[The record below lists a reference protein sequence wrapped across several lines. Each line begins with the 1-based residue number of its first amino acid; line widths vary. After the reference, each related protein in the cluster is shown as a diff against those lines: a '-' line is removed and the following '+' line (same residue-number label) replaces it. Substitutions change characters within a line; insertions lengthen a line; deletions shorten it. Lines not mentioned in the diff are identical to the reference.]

1 MAKKWTTWAAVAA
14 VALVLAAGAGKA
26 FQARQV
32 KQAQAA
38 EAAEALRKPTV
49 FELAT
54 SDVVQARTRTLVQ
67 TVPISGV
74 LRAANTAVVKAK
86 VAGELSGLQVRE
98 GDAVQAGQVLGR
110 IDTTEYQARTQQAAQ
125 QAQAAAA
132 QVAIAQRQLANNQ
145 ALVAQGF
152 ISNTALETSLSNLA
166 AAQANHRAAQA
177 AQDIAAKSL
186 ADTVVRSPISGQ
198 VASRLAQNGER
209 VGVDARVLEL
219 VDLSSLELEAAV
231 PPESAALLLV
241 GQNARLNLEGGTA
254 TVQAKLV
261 RISPSA
267 QAASRSVLVY
277 LKLSHAPGLRHGLFA
292 QGQVLVGE
300 RTGTAVP
307 ASTLRNDK
315 PQPYVQLIQPSASA
329 SEPARI
335 AHVTVKVLGQG
346 LDALSLDKQAGGA
359 APESALF
366 ILTDSIAEGAF
377 VTSVKTGFIQQ
388 NTSIRLM
395 QAATATATATPAPA
409 TVPR

>member
-1 MAKKWTTWAAVAA
+1 MAKKWTTWAAGAA

-26 FQARQV
+26 FQARQA

-49 FELAT
+49 FELTT

-74 LRAANTAVVKAK
+74 LRAANTAAVKAK

-152 ISNTALETSLSNLA
+152 ISSTALETSLSNLA

-186 ADTVVRSPISGQ
+186 ADTVLRSPISGQ

-231 PPESAALLLV
+231 PPELAAQLLV
-241 GQNARLNLEGGTA
+241 GQTARLTVEGGTT

-277 LKLSHAPGLRHGLFA
+277 LKLSPAPGLRHGLFA
-292 QGQVLVGE
+292 QGLVLVGE

-307 ASTLRNDK
+307 ASSVRNDR
-315 PQPYVQLIQPSASA
+315 PQPYVQLVQASASA
-329 SEPARI
+329 SEPAHI
-335 AHVTVKVLGQG
+335 AHVPVKVLGQG
-346 LDALSLDKQAGGA
+346 LDALSLDKQAVGA

-395 QAATATATATPAPA
+395 QATTATPTPA
-409 TVPR
+409 TSPR

>member
-1 MAKKWTTWAAVAA
+1 MAKKWTTWAAGAA

-26 FQARQV
+26 FQARQA

-186 ADTVVRSPISGQ
+186 ADTVLRSPISGQ
-198 VASRLAQNGER
+198 VAARLVQNGER

-231 PPESAALLLV
+231 PPELAAQLLV
-241 GQNARLNLEGGTA
+241 GQTARLTVEGSTA

-277 LKLSHAPGLRHGLFA
+277 LKLSPAPGLRHGLFA

-307 ASTLRNDK
+307 ASSVRNDR
-315 PQPYVQLIQPSASA
+315 PQPYVQLVQASASA
-329 SEPARI
+329 SEPAHI
-335 AHVTVKVLGQG
+335 AHVPVKVLGQG
-346 LDALSLDKQAGGA
+346 LDALSLDKQAVGA

-395 QAATATATATPAPA
+395 QATTATPAPA
-409 TVPR
+409 TDPR

>member
-1 MAKKWTTWAAVAA
+1 MAKKWTTWAAGAA

-26 FQARQV
+26 FQARQA

-186 ADTVVRSPISGQ
+186 ADTVLRSPISGQ

-231 PPESAALLLV
+231 PPELAAQLLV
-241 GQNARLNLEGGTA
+241 GQTARLTVEGSTA

-277 LKLSHAPGLRHGLFA
+277 LKLSPAPGLRHGLFA

-307 ASTLRNDK
+307 ASSVRNDR
-315 PQPYVQLIQPSASA
+315 PQPYVQLVQASASA
-329 SEPARI
+329 SEPAHI
-335 AHVTVKVLGQG
+335 AHVPVKVLGQG
-346 LDALSLDKQAGGA
+346 LDALSLDKQAVGA

-395 QAATATATATPAPA
+395 QATTATPTPA
-409 TVPR
+409 ISPR

>member
-1 MAKKWTTWAAVAA
+1 MAKKWTTWAAGAA

-26 FQARQV
+26 FQARQA

-152 ISNTALETSLSNLA
+152 ISSTALETSLSNLA

-186 ADTVVRSPISGQ
+186 ADTVLRSPISGQ
-198 VASRLAQNGER
+198 VAARLVQNGER

-231 PPESAALLLV
+231 PPELAAQLLV
-241 GQNARLNLEGGTA
+241 GQTARLTVEGSTA

-277 LKLSHAPGLRHGLFA
+277 LKLSPAPGLRHGLFA

-307 ASTLRNDK
+307 ASSVRNDR
-315 PQPYVQLIQPSASA
+315 PQPYVQLVQASASA
-329 SEPARI
+329 SEPAHI
-335 AHVTVKVLGQG
+335 AHVPVKVLGQG
-346 LDALSLDKQAGGA
+346 LDALSLDKQAVGA

-366 ILTDSIAEGAF
+366 ILTDSITEGAF

-395 QAATATATATPAPA
+395 QATTATPTPA
-409 TVPR
+409 TSPR

>member
-1 MAKKWTTWAAVAA
+1 MAKKWTTWAAGAA

-26 FQARQV
+26 FQARQA

-152 ISNTALETSLSNLA
+152 ISSTALETSLSNLA

-186 ADTVVRSPISGQ
+186 ADTVLRSPISGQ

-219 VDLSSLELEAAV
+219 IDLSSLELEAAV
-231 PPESAALLLV
+231 PPELAAQLLV
-241 GQNARLNLEGGTA
+241 GQTARLTVEGGTA

-277 LKLSHAPGLRHGLFA
+277 LKLSPAPGLRHGLFA

-307 ASTLRNDK
+307 ASSVRNDR
-315 PQPYVQLIQPSASA
+315 PQPYVQLVQASASA
-329 SEPARI
+329 SEPAHI
-335 AHVTVKVLGQG
+335 AHVPVKVLGQG
-346 LDALSLDKQAGGA
+346 LDALSLDKQAVGA

-395 QAATATATATPAPA
+395 QATTATPTPA
-409 TVPR
+409 TSPR

>member
-1 MAKKWTTWAAVAA
+1 MAKKWTTWAAGAA

-26 FQARQV
+26 FQARQA

-152 ISNTALETSLSNLA
+152 ISSTALETSLSNLA

-186 ADTVVRSPISGQ
+186 ADTVLRSPISGQ

-231 PPESAALLLV
+231 PPELAAQLLV
-241 GQNARLNLEGGTA
+241 GQTARLTVEGGTA

-261 RISPSA
+261 RIGPSA

-277 LKLSHAPGLRHGLFA
+277 LKLSPAPGLRHGLFA

-307 ASTLRNDK
+307 ASSVRNDR
-315 PQPYVQLIQPSASA
+315 PQPYVQLVQASASA
-329 SEPARI
+329 SEPAHI
-335 AHVTVKVLGQG
+335 AHVPVKVLGQG
-346 LDALSLDKQAGGA
+346 LDALSLDKQVVGA

-395 QAATATATATPAPA
+395 QATTATPTPA
-409 TVPR
+409 TSPR

>member
-1 MAKKWTTWAAVAA
+1 MAKKWTTWAAGAA

-26 FQARQV
+26 FQARQA

-86 VAGELSGLQVRE
+86 VAGELSGLQMRE

-152 ISNTALETSLSNLA
+152 ISSTALETSLSNLA

-186 ADTVVRSPISGQ
+186 ADTVLRSPISGQ

-231 PPESAALLLV
+231 PPELAAQLLV
-241 GQNARLNLEGGTA
+241 GQTARLTVEGGTA

-277 LKLSHAPGLRHGLFA
+277 LKLSPAPGLRHGLFA

-307 ASTLRNDK
+307 ASSVRNDR
-315 PQPYVQLIQPSASA
+315 PQPYVQLVQASASA
-329 SEPARI
+329 SEPAHI
-335 AHVTVKVLGQG
+335 AHVPVKVLGQG
-346 LDALSLDKQAGGA
+346 LDALSLDKQAVGA
-359 APESALF
+359 VPESALF

-395 QAATATATATPAPA
+395 QATTATPAPA
-409 TVPR
+409 TDPR

>member
-1 MAKKWTTWAAVAA
+1 MAKKWTTWAAGAA

-26 FQARQV
+26 FQARQAR
-32 KQAQAA
+32 QAQAA

-54 SDVVQARTRTLVQ
+54 SDVVQARIRTLVQ

-152 ISNTALETSLSNLA
+152 ISSTALETSLSNLA

-186 ADTVVRSPISGQ
+186 ADTVLRSPISGQ

-231 PPESAALLLV
+231 PPELAAQLLV
-241 GQNARLNLEGGTA
+241 GQTARLTVEGGTA

-277 LKLSHAPGLRHGLFA
+277 LKLSPAPGLRHGLFA

-307 ASTLRNDK
+307 ASSVRNDR
-315 PQPYVQLIQPSASA
+315 PQPYVQLVQASASA
-329 SEPARI
+329 SEPAHI
-335 AHVTVKVLGQG
+335 AHVPVKVLGQG
-346 LDALSLDKQAGGA
+346 LDALSLDKQAVGA

-395 QAATATATATPAPA
+395 QATTATPAPA
-409 TVPR
+409 TDPR

>member
-1 MAKKWTTWAAVAA
+1 MAKKWTTWAAGAA

-26 FQARQV
+26 FQARQA

-152 ISNTALETSLSNLA
+152 ISSTALETSLSNLA

-186 ADTVVRSPISGQ
+186 ADTVLRSPISGQ

-231 PPESAALLLV
+231 PPELAAQLLV
-241 GQNARLNLEGGTA
+241 GQTARLTVEGGTT

-277 LKLSHAPGLRHGLFA
+277 LKLSPAPGLRHGLFA

-307 ASTLRNDK
+307 ASSVRNDR
-315 PQPYVQLIQPSASA
+315 PQPYVQLVQASASA
-329 SEPARI
+329 SEPAHI
-335 AHVTVKVLGQG
+335 AHVPVKVLGQG
-346 LDALSLDKQAGGA
+346 LDALSLDKQAVGA
-359 APESALF
+359 VPESALF

-395 QAATATATATPAPA
+395 QATTPNPA
-409 TVPR
+409 TDPR

>member
-1 MAKKWTTWAAVAA
+1 MAKKWTTWAAGAA

-26 FQARQV
+26 FQARQA

-152 ISNTALETSLSNLA
+152 ISSTALETSLSNLA

-186 ADTVVRSPISGQ
+186 ADTVLRSPISGQ

-231 PPESAALLLV
+231 PPELAAQLLV
-241 GQNARLNLEGGTA
+241 GQTARLTVEGSTA

-277 LKLSHAPGLRHGLFA
+277 LKLSPAPGLRHGLFA

-307 ASTLRNDK
+307 ASSVRNDR
-315 PQPYVQLIQPSASA
+315 PQPYVQLVQASASA
-329 SEPARI
+329 SEPAHI
-335 AHVTVKVLGQG
+335 AHVPVKVLGQG
-346 LDALSLDKQAGGA
+346 LDALSLDKQAVGA

-395 QAATATATATPAPA
+395 QATTATPAPA

>member
-1 MAKKWTTWAAVAA
+1 MAKKWTTWAAGAA

-26 FQARQV
+26 FQARQA

-74 LRAANTAVVKAK
+74 LRAANTALVKAK

-152 ISNTALETSLSNLA
+152 ISSTALETSLSNLA

-186 ADTVVRSPISGQ
+186 ADTVLRSPISGQ

-231 PPESAALLLV
+231 PPELAAQLLV
-241 GQNARLNLEGGTA
+241 GQTARLTVEGGTA

-277 LKLSHAPGLRHGLFA
+277 LKLSPAPGLRHGLFA

-307 ASTLRNDK
+307 ASSVRNDR
-315 PQPYVQLIQPSASA
+315 PQPYVQLVQASASA
-329 SEPARI
+329 SEPAHI
-335 AHVTVKVLGQG
+335 AHVPVKVLGQG
-346 LDALSLDKQAGGA
+346 LDALSLDKQAVGA

-395 QAATATATATPAPA
+395 QATTATPAPA
-409 TVPR
+409 TDPR

>member
-1 MAKKWTTWAAVAA
+1 MAKKWTTWAAGAA

-26 FQARQV
+26 FQARQA

-110 IDTTEYQARTQQAAQ
+110 IDTTEYQARTQQAAH

-132 QVAIAQRQLANNQ
+132 QVAIAQRQLSNNQ
-145 ALVAQGF
+145 VLVAQGF

-186 ADTVVRSPISGQ
+186 ADTVLRSPISGQ
-198 VASRLAQNGER
+198 VAARLVQNGER

-231 PPESAALLLV
+231 PPELAAQLLV
-241 GQNARLNLEGGTA
+241 GQTARLTVEGSTA

-277 LKLSHAPGLRHGLFA
+277 LKLSPAPGLRHGLFA
-292 QGQVLVGE
+292 QGLVLVGE

-307 ASTLRNDK
+307 ASSVRNDR
-315 PQPYVQLIQPSASA
+315 PQPYVQLVQASASA
-329 SEPARI
+329 SEPAHI
-335 AHVTVKVLGQG
+335 AHVPVKVLGQG
-346 LDALSLDKQAGGA
+346 LDALSLDKQAVGA

-395 QAATATATATPAPA
+395 QATTATPTPA
-409 TVPR
+409 TSPR

>member
-1 MAKKWTTWAAVAA
+1 MAKKWTTWAAGAA

-26 FQARQV
+26 FQARQA

-152 ISNTALETSLSNLA
+152 ISSTALETSLSNLA

-186 ADTVVRSPISGQ
+186 ADTVLRSPISGQ
-198 VASRLAQNGER
+198 VAARLVQNGER

-231 PPESAALLLV
+231 PPELAAQLLV
-241 GQNARLNLEGGTA
+241 GQTARLTVEGGTA

-277 LKLSHAPGLRHGLFA
+277 LKLSPAPGLRHGLFA

-307 ASTLRNDK
+307 ASSVRNDR
-315 PQPYVQLIQPSASA
+315 PQPYVQLVQASASA

-335 AHVTVKVLGQG
+335 AHVPVKVLGQG
-346 LDALSLDKQAGGA
+346 LDALSLDKQVVGA

-395 QAATATATATPAPA
+395 QATTATPAPA
-409 TVPR
+409 TDPR

>member
-1 MAKKWTTWAAVAA
+1 MAKKWTTWAAGAA

-26 FQARQV
+26 FQARQA

-152 ISNTALETSLSNLA
+152 ISSTALETSLSNLA

-186 ADTVVRSPISGQ
+186 ADTVLRSPISGQ

-231 PPESAALLLV
+231 PPELAAQLLV
-241 GQNARLNLEGGTA
+241 GQTARLTVEGGTA

-277 LKLSHAPGLRHGLFA
+277 LKLSPAPGLRHGLFA

-307 ASTLRNDK
+307 ASSVRNDR
-315 PQPYVQLIQPSASA
+315 PQPYVQLVQASASA
-329 SEPARI
+329 SEPAHI
-335 AHVTVKVLGQG
+335 AHVPVKVLGQG
-346 LDALSLDKQAGGA
+346 LDALSLDKQAVGA

-395 QAATATATATPAPA
+395 QATTATPAPA
-409 TVPR
+409 TDPR

>member
-1 MAKKWTTWAAVAA
+1 MAKKWTTWAAGAA

-26 FQARQV
+26 FQARQA

-152 ISNTALETSLSNLA
+152 ISSTALETSLSNLA

-186 ADTVVRSPISGQ
+186 ADTVLRSPISGQ
-198 VASRLAQNGER
+198 VASRLVQNGER

-231 PPESAALLLV
+231 PPELAAQLLV
-241 GQNARLNLEGGTA
+241 GQTARLTVEGSTA

-277 LKLSHAPGLRHGLFA
+277 LKLSPAPGLRHGLFA

-307 ASTLRNDK
+307 ASSVRNDR
-315 PQPYVQLIQPSASA
+315 PQPYVQLVQASASA
-329 SEPARI
+329 SEPAHI
-335 AHVTVKVLGQG
+335 AHVPVKVLGQG
-346 LDALSLDKQAGGA
+346 LDALSLDKQAVGA

-395 QAATATATATPAPA
+395 QATTATPAPA
-409 TVPR
+409 TDPR

>member
-1 MAKKWTTWAAVAA
+1 MAKKWTTWAAGAA

-26 FQARQV
+26 FQARQA

-54 SDVVQARTRTLVQ
+54 SDVVQAHSRTLVQ

-74 LRAANTAVVKAK
+74 LRAANMAAVKAK

-132 QVAIAQRQLANNQ
+132 QMAIAQRQLANNQ

-231 PPESAALLLV
+231 PPELAAQLLV
-241 GQNARLNLEGGTA
+241 GQTARLTVEGGTA

-277 LKLSHAPGLRHGLFA
+277 LKLSPAPGLRHGLFA

-307 ASTLRNDK
+307 ASSLRNDK

-329 SEPARI
+329 SEPAHI
-335 AHVTVKVLGQG
+335 AHVPVKVLGQG
-346 LDALSLDKQAGGA
+346 MDALSLDKQAGA

-377 VTSVKTGFIQQ
+377 VTNVKTGFIQQ

-395 QAATATATATPAPA
+395 QATTPAPA
-409 TVPR
+409 TDPR

>member
-1 MAKKWTTWAAVAA
+1 MAKKWTTWAAGAA

-26 FQARQV
+26 FQARQA

-152 ISNTALETSLSNLA
+152 ISSTALETSLSNLA

-186 ADTVVRSPISGQ
+186 ADTVLRSPISGQ
-198 VASRLAQNGER
+198 VASRLVQNGER

-231 PPESAALLLV
+231 PPELAAQLLV
-241 GQNARLNLEGGTA
+241 GQTARLTVEGSTA

-277 LKLSHAPGLRHGLFA
+277 LKLSPAPGLRHGLFA

-307 ASTLRNDK
+307 ASSVRNDR
-315 PQPYVQLIQPSASA
+315 PQPYVQLVQASASA
-329 SEPARI
+329 SEPAHI
-335 AHVTVKVLGQG
+335 AHVPVKVLGQG
-346 LDALSLDKQAGGA
+346 LDALSLDKQAVGA

-395 QAATATATATPAPA
+395 QATTATPTPA
-409 TVPR
+409 TSPR

>member
-1 MAKKWTTWAAVAA
+1 MAKKWTTWAAGAA

-26 FQARQV
+26 FQARQA

-152 ISNTALETSLSNLA
+152 ISSTALETSLSNLA

-186 ADTVVRSPISGQ
+186 ADTVLRSPISGQ
-198 VASRLAQNGER
+198 VASRLTQNGER

-231 PPESAALLLV
+231 PPELAAQLLV
-241 GQNARLNLEGGTA
+241 GQTARLTVEGGTA

-277 LKLSHAPGLRHGLFA
+277 LKLSPAPGLRHGLFA

-307 ASTLRNDK
+307 ASSVRNDR
-315 PQPYVQLIQPSASA
+315 PQPYVQLVQASASA
-329 SEPARI
+329 SEPAHI
-335 AHVTVKVLGQG
+335 AHVPVKVLGQG
-346 LDALSLDKQAGGA
+346 LDALSLDKQAVGA

-395 QAATATATATPAPA
+395 QATTATPAPA
-409 TVPR
+409 TDPR

>member
-1 MAKKWTTWAAVAA
+1 MAKKWTTWAAGAA

-26 FQARQV
+26 FQARQA

-74 LRAANTAVVKAK
+74 LRAANTAAVKAK

-186 ADTVVRSPISGQ
+186 ADTVLRSPISGQ

-231 PPESAALLLV
+231 PPELAAQLLV
-241 GQNARLNLEGGTA
+241 GQTARLTVEGSTA

-277 LKLSHAPGLRHGLFA
+277 LKLSPAPGLRHGLFA

-307 ASTLRNDK
+307 ASSVRNDR
-315 PQPYVQLIQPSASA
+315 PQPYVQLVQASASA
-329 SEPARI
+329 SEPAHI
-335 AHVTVKVLGQG
+335 AHVPVKVLGQG
-346 LDALSLDKQAGGA
+346 LDALSLDKQAVGA

-395 QAATATATATPAPA
+395 QATTATPAPA
-409 TVPR
+409 TDPR

>member
-1 MAKKWTTWAAVAA
+1 MAKKWTTWAAGAA

-26 FQARQV
+26 FRARQA
-32 KQAQAA
+32 KQAQAT

-74 LRAANTAVVKAK
+74 LRAANTAAVKAK

-152 ISNTALETSLSNLA
+152 ISNTALETSLSNLE

-186 ADTVVRSPISGQ
+186 ADTVLRSPISGQ

-231 PPESAALLLV
+231 PPELAAQLLV
-241 GQNARLNLEGGTA
+241 GQTARLTVEGGTA

-277 LKLSHAPGLRHGLFA
+277 LKLSPAPGLRHGLFA

-307 ASTLRNDK
+307 ASSVRNDR
-315 PQPYVQLIQPSASA
+315 PQPYVQLVQASASA
-329 SEPARI
+329 SEPAHI
-335 AHVTVKVLGQG
+335 AHVPVKVLGQG
-346 LDALSLDKQAGGA
+346 LDALSLDKQAVGA

-395 QAATATATATPAPA
+395 QATTATPSPA
-409 TVPR
+409 TSPR

>member
-1 MAKKWTTWAAVAA
+1 MAKKWTTWAAGAA

-26 FQARQV
+26 FQARQA

-152 ISNTALETSLSNLA
+152 ISSTALETSLSNLA

-186 ADTVVRSPISGQ
+186 TDTVLRSPISGQ
-198 VASRLAQNGER
+198 VASRLVQNGER

-231 PPESAALLLV
+231 PPELAAQLLV
-241 GQNARLNLEGGTA
+241 GQTARLTVEGSTA

-277 LKLSHAPGLRHGLFA
+277 LKLSPAPGLRHGLFA

-307 ASTLRNDK
+307 ASSVRNDR
-315 PQPYVQLIQPSASA
+315 PQPYVQLVQASASA
-329 SEPARI
+329 SEPAHI
-335 AHVTVKVLGQG
+335 AHVPVKVLGQG
-346 LDALSLDKQAGGA
+346 LDALSLDKQAVGA

-395 QAATATATATPAPA
+395 QATTATPAPA
-409 TVPR
+409 TDPR

>member
-1 MAKKWTTWAAVAA
+1 MAKKWTTWAAGAA

-26 FQARQV
+26 FQARQA

-186 ADTVVRSPISGQ
+186 ADTVLRSPISGQ
-198 VASRLAQNGER
+198 VAARLVQNGER

-231 PPESAALLLV
+231 PPELAAQLLV
-241 GQNARLNLEGGTA
+241 GQTARLTVEGGTA

-277 LKLSHAPGLRHGLFA
+277 LKLSPAPGLRHGLFA
-292 QGQVLVGE
+292 QGLVLVGE

-307 ASTLRNDK
+307 ASSVRNDR
-315 PQPYVQLIQPSASA
+315 PQPYVQLVQASASA
-329 SEPARI
+329 SEPAHI
-335 AHVTVKVLGQG
+335 AHVPVKVLGQG
-346 LDALSLDKQAGGA
+346 LDALSLDKQAVGA

-395 QAATATATATPAPA
+395 QATTATPAPA
-409 TVPR
+409 TDPR

>member
-1 MAKKWTTWAAVAA
+1 MAKKWTTWAAGAA

-26 FQARQV
+26 FQARQA

-186 ADTVVRSPISGQ
+186 ADTVLRSPISGQ

-231 PPESAALLLV
+231 PPVLAAQLLV
-241 GQNARLNLEGGTA
+241 GQTARLTVEGGTA

-277 LKLSHAPGLRHGLFA
+277 LKLSPAPGLRHGLFA

-307 ASTLRNDK
+307 ASSVRNDR
-315 PQPYVQLIQPSASA
+315 PQPYVQLVQASASA
-329 SEPARI
+329 SAAAHI
-335 AHVTVKVLGQG
+335 AHVPVKVLGQG
-346 LDALSLDKQAGGA
+346 LDALSLDKQAVGA
-359 APESALF
+359 VPESALF

-395 QAATATATATPAPA
+395 QATTATPTPA
-409 TVPR
+409 ISPR

>member
-1 MAKKWTTWAAVAA
+1 MAKKWTTWAAGAA

-26 FQARQV
+26 FQARQA

-152 ISNTALETSLSNLA
+152 ISSTALETSLSNLA

-186 ADTVVRSPISGQ
+186 ADTVLRSPISGQ

-231 PPESAALLLV
+231 PPELAAQLLV
-241 GQNARLNLEGGTA
+241 GQTARLTAEGSTA

-277 LKLSHAPGLRHGLFA
+277 LKLSPAPGLRHGLFA
-292 QGQVLVGE
+292 QGLVLVGE

-307 ASTLRNDK
+307 ASSVRNDR
-315 PQPYVQLIQPSASA
+315 PQPYVQLVQASASA
-329 SEPARI
+329 SEPAHI
-335 AHVTVKVLGQG
+335 AHVPVKVLGQG
-346 LDALSLDKQAGGA
+346 LDALSLDKQAVGA

-395 QAATATATATPAPA
+395 QATTATPTPA
-409 TVPR
+409 TSPR

>member
-1 MAKKWTTWAAVAA
+1 MAKKWTTWAAGAA

-26 FQARQV
+26 FQARQA

-152 ISNTALETSLSNLA
+152 ISSTALETSLSNLA

-186 ADTVVRSPISGQ
+186 ADTVLRSPISGQ
-198 VASRLAQNGER
+198 VAARLVQNGER

-231 PPESAALLLV
+231 PPELAAQLLV
-241 GQNARLNLEGGTA
+241 GQTARLTVEGSTA

-277 LKLSHAPGLRHGLFA
+277 LKLSPAPGLRHGLFA

-307 ASTLRNDK
+307 ASSVRNDR
-315 PQPYVQLIQPSASA
+315 PQPYVQLVQASASA
-329 SEPARI
+329 SEPAHI
-335 AHVTVKVLGQG
+335 AHVPVKVLGQG
-346 LDALSLDKQAGGA
+346 LDALSLDKQAVGA

-395 QAATATATATPAPA
+395 QATTATPAPA
-409 TVPR
+409 TDPR

>member
-1 MAKKWTTWAAVAA
+1 MAKKWTTWAAGAA

-26 FQARQV
+26 FQARQA

-152 ISNTALETSLSNLA
+152 ISSTALETSLSNLA

-186 ADTVVRSPISGQ
+186 ADTVLRSPISGQ

-231 PPESAALLLV
+231 PPELAAQLLV
-241 GQNARLNLEGGTA
+241 GQTARLTVEGSTA

-277 LKLSHAPGLRHGLFA
+277 LKLSPAPGLRHGLFA

-307 ASTLRNDK
+307 ASSVRNDR
-315 PQPYVQLIQPSASA
+315 PQPYVQLVQASASA
-329 SEPARI
+329 SEPAHI
-335 AHVTVKVLGQG
+335 AHVPVKVLGQG
-346 LDALSLDKQAGGA
+346 LDALSLDKQVVGA

-395 QAATATATATPAPA
+395 QATTATPTPA
-409 TVPR
+409 TSPR

>member
-1 MAKKWTTWAAVAA
+1 MAKKWTTWAAGAA

-26 FQARQV
+26 FQARQA

-152 ISNTALETSLSNLA
+152 ISSTALETSLSNLA

-186 ADTVVRSPISGQ
+186 ADTVLRSPISGQ
-198 VASRLAQNGER
+198 VASRLVQNGER

-231 PPESAALLLV
+231 PPELAAQLLV
-241 GQNARLNLEGGTA
+241 GQTARLTVEGGTA

-277 LKLSHAPGLRHGLFA
+277 LKLSPAPGLRHGLFA

-307 ASTLRNDK
+307 ASSVRNDR
-315 PQPYVQLIQPSASA
+315 PQPYVQLVQASASA
-329 SEPARI
+329 SEPAHI
-335 AHVTVKVLGQG
+335 AHVPVKVLGQG
-346 LDALSLDKQAGGA
+346 LDALSLDKQAVGA

-395 QAATATATATPAPA
+395 QATTATPAPA
-409 TVPR
+409 TDPR

>member
-1 MAKKWTTWAAVAA
+1 MAKKWTTWAAGAA

-26 FQARQV
+26 FQARQA

-152 ISNTALETSLSNLA
+152 ISSTALETSLSNLA

-186 ADTVVRSPISGQ
+186 ADTVLRSPISGQ

-231 PPESAALLLV
+231 PPELAAQLLV
-241 GQNARLNLEGGTA
+241 GQTARLTVEGSTA

-277 LKLSHAPGLRHGLFA
+277 LKLSPAPGLRHGLFA

-307 ASTLRNDK
+307 ASSVRNDR
-315 PQPYVQLIQPSASA
+315 PQPYVQLVQASASA
-329 SEPARI
+329 SEPAHI
-335 AHVTVKVLGQG
+335 AHVPVKVLGQG
-346 LDALSLDKQAGGA
+346 LDALSLDKQAVGA

-395 QAATATATATPAPA
+395 QATTATPAPA
-409 TVPR
+409 TDPR

>member
-1 MAKKWTTWAAVAA
+1 MAKKWTTWAAGAA

-26 FQARQV
+26 FQARQA

-152 ISNTALETSLSNLA
+152 ISSTALETSLSNLA

-186 ADTVVRSPISGQ
+186 ADTVLRSPISGQ
-198 VASRLAQNGER
+198 VAARLVQNGER

-231 PPESAALLLV
+231 PPELAAQLLV
-241 GQNARLNLEGGTA
+241 GQTARLTVEGGTA

-277 LKLSHAPGLRHGLFA
+277 LKLSPAPGLRHGLFA

-307 ASTLRNDK
+307 ASSVRNDR
-315 PQPYVQLIQPSASA
+315 PQPYVQLVQASASA
-329 SEPARI
+329 SEPAHI
-335 AHVTVKVLGQG
+335 AHVPVKVLGQG
-346 LDALSLDKQAGGA
+346 LDALSLDKQVVGA

-395 QAATATATATPAPA
+395 QATTATPAPA
-409 TVPR
+409 TDPR

>member
-1 MAKKWTTWAAVAA
+1 MAKKWTTWAAGAA

-26 FQARQV
+26 FQARQA

-49 FELAT
+49 FELTT

-74 LRAANTAVVKAK
+74 LRAANTAAVKAK

-186 ADTVVRSPISGQ
+186 ADTVLRSPISGQ
-198 VASRLAQNGER
+198 VASRMAQNGER

-231 PPESAALLLV
+231 PPELAAQLLV
-241 GQNARLNLEGGTA
+241 GQTARLTVEGSTA

-277 LKLSHAPGLRHGLFA
+277 LKLSPAPGLRHGLFA

-307 ASTLRNDK
+307 ASSVRNDR
-315 PQPYVQLIQPSASA
+315 PQPYVQLVQASASA
-329 SEPARI
+329 SEPAHI
-335 AHVTVKVLGQG
+335 AHVPVKVLGQG
-346 LDALSLDKQAGGA
+346 LDALSLDKQAVGA

-395 QAATATATATPAPA
+395 QAATATPAPA
-409 TVPR
+409 TDPR

>member
-1 MAKKWTTWAAVAA
+1 MAKKWTTWAAGAA

-26 FQARQV
+26 FQARQA

-74 LRAANTAVVKAK
+74 LRAANTALVKAK

-152 ISNTALETSLSNLA
+152 ISSTALETSLSNLA

-186 ADTVVRSPISGQ
+186 ADTVLRSPISGQ
-198 VASRLAQNGER
+198 VAARLVQNGER

-231 PPESAALLLV
+231 PPELAAQLLV
-241 GQNARLNLEGGTA
+241 GQTARLTVEGSTA

-277 LKLSHAPGLRHGLFA
+277 LKLSPAPGLRHGLFA

-307 ASTLRNDK
+307 ASSVRNDR
-315 PQPYVQLIQPSASA
+315 PQPYVQLVQASASA
-329 SEPARI
+329 SEPAHI
-335 AHVTVKVLGQG
+335 AHVPVKVLGQG
-346 LDALSLDKQAGGA
+346 LDALSLDKQAVGA

-395 QAATATATATPAPA
+395 QATTATPAPA
-409 TVPR
+409 TDPR

>member
-1 MAKKWTTWAAVAA
+1 MAKKWTTWAAGAA

-26 FQARQV
+26 FQARQA

-152 ISNTALETSLSNLA
+152 ISSTALETSLSNLA

-186 ADTVVRSPISGQ
+186 ADTVLRSPISGQ

-231 PPESAALLLV
+231 PPELAAQLLV
-241 GQNARLNLEGGTA
+241 GQTARLTVEGGT
-254 TVQAKLV
+254 TPVQAKLV

-277 LKLSHAPGLRHGLFA
+277 LKLSPAPGLRHGLFA

-307 ASTLRNDK
+307 ASSVRNDR
-315 PQPYVQLIQPSASA
+315 PQPYVQLVQASASA
-329 SEPARI
+329 SEPAHI
-335 AHVTVKVLGQG
+335 AHVPVKVLGQG
-346 LDALSLDKQAGGA
+346 LDALSLDKQAVGA

-395 QAATATATATPAPA
+395 QATTATPAPA
-409 TVPR
+409 TDPR

>member
-1 MAKKWTTWAAVAA
+1 MAKKWTTWAAGAA

-26 FQARQV
+26 FQARQA

-49 FELAT
+49 FELTT

-152 ISNTALETSLSNLA
+152 ISSTALETSLSNLA

-186 ADTVVRSPISGQ
+186 TDTVLRSPISGQ

-231 PPESAALLLV
+231 PPELAAQLLV
-241 GQNARLNLEGGTA
+241 GQTARLTVEGSTA

-277 LKLSHAPGLRHGLFA
+277 LKLSPAPGLRHGLFA

-307 ASTLRNDK
+307 ASSVRNDR
-315 PQPYVQLIQPSASA
+315 PQPYVQLVQASASA
-329 SEPARI
+329 SEPAHI
-335 AHVTVKVLGQG
+335 AHVPVKVLGQG
-346 LDALSLDKQAGGA
+346 LDALSLDKQAVGA

-395 QAATATATATPAPA
+395 QATTATPTPA
-409 TVPR
+409 TSPR

>member
-1 MAKKWTTWAAVAA
+1 MAKKWTTWAAGAA

-26 FQARQV
+26 FQARQA

-152 ISNTALETSLSNLA
+152 ISSTALETSLSNLA

-186 ADTVVRSPISGQ
+186 ADTVLRSPISGQ
-198 VASRLAQNGER
+198 VASRLVQNGER

-231 PPESAALLLV
+231 PPELAAQLLV
-241 GQNARLNLEGGTA
+241 GQTARLTVEGSTA

-277 LKLSHAPGLRHGLFA
+277 LKLSPAPGLRHGLFA

-307 ASTLRNDK
+307 ASSVRNDR
-315 PQPYVQLIQPSASA
+315 PQPYVQLVQASASA
-329 SEPARI
+329 SEPAHI
-335 AHVTVKVLGQG
+335 AHVPVKVLGQG
-346 LDALSLDKQAGGA
+346 LDALSLDKQAVGA

-395 QAATATATATPAPA
+395 QATTATPSPA
-409 TVPR
+409 TSPR

>member
-1 MAKKWTTWAAVAA
+1 MAKKWTTWAAGAA

-26 FQARQV
+26 FQARQA

-186 ADTVVRSPISGQ
+186 ADTVLRSPISGQ

-231 PPESAALLLV
+231 PPELAAQLLV
-241 GQNARLNLEGGTA
+241 GQTARLTVEGGTA

-277 LKLSHAPGLRHGLFA
+277 LKLSPAPGLRHGLFA

-307 ASTLRNDK
+307 ASSVRNDR
-315 PQPYVQLIQPSASA
+315 PQPYVQLVQASASA
-329 SEPARI
+329 SEPAHI
-335 AHVTVKVLGQG
+335 AHVPVKVLGQG
-346 LDALSLDKQAGGA
+346 LDALSLDKQAVGA

-395 QAATATATATPAPA
+395 QATTATPAPA
-409 TVPR
+409 TDPR